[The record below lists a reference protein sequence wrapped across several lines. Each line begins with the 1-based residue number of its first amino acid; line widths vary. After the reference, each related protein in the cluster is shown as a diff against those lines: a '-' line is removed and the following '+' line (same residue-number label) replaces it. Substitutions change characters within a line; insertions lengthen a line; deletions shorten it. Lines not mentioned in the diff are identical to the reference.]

1 MLLDISYSNLLLENF
16 GTTLNN
22 LVNFTNSLICND
34 FNVNFHNVEI
44 YLQLLDIWPT
54 DAKRSELTDFIPATF
69 YSTNSYLETL
79 KLVSTNFPTFYAL
92 DMCGAFILKNIC
104 YEIYLNST
112 VDTSSV
118 LTTNLVINNKISIL
132 YDFIFNKW
140 VFLFSSFLLVYFV
153 TNVIK
158 FKFQYGFNYYFTY
171 FKTMSDLGEQEYGSY
186 DDYKFFVFLLVQMFI
201 WYGWVYFVGY
211 SFSIQSDN
219 KLMLLT
225 FSVMLTIL
233 TIPVRL
239 LWDFGLAFGM
249 YVRGAASSSNLV
261 VEAFFDIIGVI
272 IIITRF
278 IVQNIRFLLV
288 FVAFF
293 EIFEWA
299 ATTQEINYYIQ
310 LFNAS
315 YENNINFMTAST
327 LFSFVIVTFK
337 TIFIYLYH
345 LLHLIIVSFMQIG
358 VYLMVSFWL
367 FFFLY
372 TSFFKL
378 TTDSY
383 FLFKRNN

>member
-1 MLLDISYSNLLLENF
+1 VLLDVSYSNLILENF
-16 GTTLNN
+16 GNTLNN
-22 LVNFTNSLICND
+22 LVNITNSLICND
-34 FNVNFHNVEI
+34 FSVNFRNVEI

-54 DAKRSELTDFIPATF
+54 DAKRSEVLSFIPAAF
-69 YSTNSYLETL
+69 YSTNSYFETF
-79 KLVSTNFPTFYAL
+79 KLVSTNFSSFYAL
-92 DMCGAFILKNIC
+92 DMCAAFLLKNVF

-112 VDTSSV
+112 VDTTAT
-118 LTTNLVINNKISIL
+118 LTTNLVINNKLSIF
-132 YDFIFNKW
+132 YDIIFNKW
-140 VFLFSSFLLVYFV
+140 AFLFSSFFLVYFI
-153 TNVIK
+153 TNIIK
-158 FKFQYGFNYYFTY
+158 FRYQYGFNFYLTY

-186 DDYKFFVFLLVQMFI
+186 DDYKFFVFFLAQMFI

-211 SFSIQSDN
+211 SFSIQSEN

-225 FSVMLTIL
+225 FSVMITIL

-249 YVRGAASSSNLV
+249 YVRGAASSSNLI

-272 IIITRF
+272 IIFTRF

-299 ATTQEINYYIQ
+299 GTTQEVNYYIQ
-310 LFNAS
+310 LVNFS
-315 YENNINFMTAST
+315 YEENCNTMSVGSV
-327 LFSFVIVTFK
+327 FSFILITFK

-378 TTDSY
+378 TMDNY
-383 FLFKRNN
+383 FFIKRNI